1 MNKFFRRNKYNLLL
15 IVAIIIII
23 SIASFFIKSKIDGI
37 NMAKYENDIVIIKG
51 NGDEIKS
58 YSIKELKKKGST
70 KKEVYVNNGL
80 EKVKVEGVSLEK
92 LIGNLDYNLR
102 ERPLVSIED
111 TEGNSTRFPMSIA
124 LEVDRVYLV
133 YKIDGNPVAD
143 YNPSYGTLVL
153 IDTTSKSAN
162 SWITNVKTL
171 NIE

>member
-1 MNKFFRRNKYNLLL
+1 MNKFVRKNKYNLFLLL
-15 IVAIIIII
+15 IIIIII
-23 SIASFFIKSKIDGI
+23 SILGFFIKSKIDDA

-58 YSIKELKKKGST
+58 YSIKELKKKGSA
-70 KKEVYVNNGL
+70 KKEVNVNNGL
-80 EKVKVEGVSLEK
+80 EKVKIEGVSLEK

-102 ERPLVSIED
+102 ERPVISIED
-111 TEGNSTRFPMSIA
+111 TEGNSNRFPMSIA

-133 YKIDGNPVAD
+133 YRIDGNPVVD

-153 IDTTSKSAN
+153 IDTTSKNAN

-171 NIE
+171 NIQ

>member
-1 MNKFFRRNKYNLLL
+1 MNKFFRKNKYNLLL
-15 IVAIIIII
+15 LFAIIIIV
-23 SIASFFIKSKIDGI
+23 SIAVFFIKSEIDNK

-58 YSIKELKKKGST
+58 FSIKELKKKGST

-80 EKVKVEGVSLEK
+80 EKVKIEGISLEK

-111 TEGNSTRFPMSIA
+111 TDGNSTRFPMSIA

>member
-1 MNKFFRRNKYNLLL
+1 MNRFFRRNKYNLLL

-23 SIASFFIKSKIDGI
+23 SIASFFIKTKIDRI

>member
-15 IVAIIIII
+15 LVAIIIII
-23 SIASFFIKSKIDGI
+23 SIASFFIKTKIDDL

>member
-1 MNKFFRRNKYNLLL
+1 M
-15 IVAIIIII
+15 
-23 SIASFFIKSKIDGI
+23 
-37 NMAKYENDIVIIKG
+37 
-51 NGDEIKS
+51 
-58 YSIKELKKKGST
+58 
-70 KKEVYVNNGL
+70 
-80 EKVKVEGVSLEK
+80 KVEGISLEK

-111 TEGNSTRFPMSIA
+111 TDGNSTRFPMSIA

>member
-1 MNKFFRRNKYNLLL
+1 MNKFFRKNKYNLLL
-15 IVAIIIII
+15 LFAIIIIV
-23 SIASFFIKSKIDGI
+23 SIAGFFIKSEIDNK

-58 YSIKELKKKGST
+58 FSIKELKKKGST

-80 EKVKVEGVSLEK
+80 EKVKVEGISLEK